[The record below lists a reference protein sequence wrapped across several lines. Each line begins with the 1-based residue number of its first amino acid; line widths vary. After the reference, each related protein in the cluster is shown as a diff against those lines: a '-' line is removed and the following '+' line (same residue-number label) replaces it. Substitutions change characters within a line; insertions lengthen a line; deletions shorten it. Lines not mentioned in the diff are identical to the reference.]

1 MGKHMM
7 NIAGYAIGETI
18 HTGANLQQHRATRM
32 VDKKTFTIKQL
43 KSQHPSKEDVAKLY
57 MEYDITSNI
66 STGAV
71 NRVLDIEVI
80 NNTPVIFEET
90 LSAGTLKSWL
100 HKNSMG
106 VNDLIGFSIGLA
118 ESIDT
123 VHRQQL
129 VYNGIC
135 PDNLFWDPYLKT
147 VQLTDFFLSSN
158 IAVGAFMSLQD
169 ISSHLIHYISP
180 EQTGRISSRVDAR
193 SDLYAIGALMYEL
206 LTGDSYIKADN
217 IHDLIYQI
225 TCIEPAHPTSIVA
238 STPAMLADI
247 ILKLLSKNSVDRYQ
261 TAAGLIFDLKKCQ
274 AALSQEGEIPHFPL
288 AQHDQLANIV
298 ISKDFCGR
306 NEEVHILREAI
317 TRAAFGSSEV
327 VLVAGEPGVGK
338 TTLANEMAIPVI
350 AMKGYFMSAKYQQ
363 LRSMKSYAII
373 KSLLKMLNGQL
384 QVEGKDSILALKETL
399 TEVLAADSVVILELL
414 PEIKWLLPAGKTA
427 AGVEKLDPIE
437 AKIRFDRVIIDF
449 FRVLAREAH
458 PLTCYID
465 DIQWSDSAS
474 MELINKLM
482 ADASVK
488 YITFIFGYRDNELAP
503 NSPTLTRI
511 ESASQ
516 NPATTIKLL
525 PFNEE
530 QVKTLIT
537 ATVKLDHDSLAE
549 LSAIMMT
556 KTLGN
561 PFYIFEV
568 LTEMAAHNVFSYHE
582 ASGYWRWDTQKVQAM
597 NISANVVA
605 FISKR
610 LSLLSE
616 FEIKVVKT
624 MALMGVITD
633 IPMLALLCDCSHKAL
648 VKAIWKLVE
657 IAVLVPLE
665 NTINTLHRSIDFVED
680 INSQQSS
687 GLVRFSHDKSQ
698 QAAYDLDSE
707 NERKKRHLAIARTL
721 FEHTPSQDLENKST
735 LIANQYNHALQLIDD
750 SAEKMRIAQ
759 LNYFS
764 GMLARAKNDFKSSL
778 NFFATGIGALPDSAQ
793 TSQHPLPDQLA
804 VELANAQYLCGDYLA
819 AVASYDACIERTRDN
834 DLMAEMVKSK
844 VLCYQTVGMNEQALQ
859 AGINF
864 LSTCQLHIPDVDDLA
879 TIEAMFDEGLDRKSV
894 V

>member
-1 MGKHMM
+1 
-7 NIAGYAIGETI
+7 IAGYAIGETI

-123 VHRQQL
+123 IHRQQL

-217 IHDLIYQI
+217 IHDIIYQI

-247 ILKLLSKNSVDRYQ
+247 ILKLLSKNSADRYQ

-373 KSLLKMLNGQL
+373 KSLLEMLNGQL

-530 QVKTLIT
+530 QVKTLIAT
-537 ATVKLDHDSLAE
+537 TVKLDHDSLAE

-597 NISANVVA
+597 NISANVVE

-610 LSLLSE
+610 LSVLSE

-707 NERKKRHLAIARTL
+707 SERKKRHLAIARTL

-750 SAEKMRIAQ
+750 SA
-759 LNYFS
+759 
-764 GMLARAKNDFKSSL
+764 
-778 NFFATGIGALPDSAQ
+778 
-793 TSQHPLPDQLA
+793 
-804 VELANAQYLCGDYLA
+804 
-819 AVASYDACIERTRDN
+819 
-834 DLMAEMVKSK
+834 
-844 VLCYQTVGMNEQALQ
+844 
-859 AGINF
+859 
-864 LSTCQLHIPDVDDLA
+864 
-879 TIEAMFDEGLDRKSV
+879 
-894 V
+894 